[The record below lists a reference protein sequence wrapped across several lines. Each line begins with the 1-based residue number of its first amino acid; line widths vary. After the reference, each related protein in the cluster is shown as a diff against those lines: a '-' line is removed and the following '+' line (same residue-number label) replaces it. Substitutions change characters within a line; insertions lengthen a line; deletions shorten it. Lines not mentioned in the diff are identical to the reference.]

1 MDNIIIE
8 RIKTLAKE
16 KEHELIKC
24 RRDLHK
30 YPETGWTEFRT
41 SSIAQKRMAELGYTI
56 TMGDKANN
64 KDYMMGVPSEKILK
78 ENQQRAVSQGADAA
92 LVEKMTHGY
101 TGFWADMKFSDDGP
115 YLAFRF
121 DMDSNDVTETAD
133 ENHRPNKE
141 NFSSVNNG
149 AMHACGHDAHVSL
162 GLAAAEIIAN
172 IKDSLKGSIRFIF
185 QPAEEGLRGAM
196 PMIKAGACNGITH
209 IIGIHIGF
217 QANDSHTIICGADKF
232 LASTKFDVTFQ
243 GKQAHAGAYPE
254 DGRNALLAACNAALN
269 LHAVS
274 RNGKG
279 ATRINVGR
287 LTAGEGRN
295 IIPAKAELIMET
307 RCETSQLNEYMVEES
322 RRIIEAS
329 ALMEGCS
336 YTIKTAGGSSSGQ
349 SSREMIEYVK
359 EAVKYV
365 PEYKKVIENVSFGAG
380 EDYASIM
387 SCVQENGGIG
397 TYIQAGIDRYAGH
410 HNDYFDFDEKNLV
423 PALNTAA
430 ISAYLIL
437 KK

>member
-1 MDNIIIE
+1 M
-8 RIKTLAKE
+8 
-16 KEHELIKC
+16 
-24 RRDLHK
+24 
-30 YPETGWTEFRT
+30 
-41 SSIAQKRMAELGYTI
+41 
-56 TMGDKANN
+56 
-64 KDYMMGVPSEKILK
+64 
-78 ENQQRAVSQGADAA
+78 
-92 LVEKMTHGY
+92 
-101 TGFWADMKFSDDGP
+101 
-115 YLAFRF
+115 
-121 DMDSNDVTETAD
+121 
-133 ENHRPNKE
+133 
-141 NFSSVNNG
+141 
-149 AMHACGHDAHVSL
+149 SL

-307 RCETSQLNEYMVEES
+307 RGETSQLNEYMVEES